1 MEKVLDILQTLT
13 IDELNRIKTEATSQ
27 IHILSNPKKNSSN
40 RRNITGFQ
48 RIKNYFKNIE
58 DDDVLTPE
66 LIKLVTD
73 GVITVVQVTENEPPK
88 WWDARSEK
96 GIYMNIKLRI
106 KGIQDLVELRYI
118 THSSENTFTEH
129 IGIKLDGKLYEYGI
143 GNHKHEYYSDCGC
156 VFSRCLR
163 NCHAEEIYVL
173 RKLHTILNIDYDQTA
188 AMIHL
193 LFGCW
198 SNYNSNCGHP
208 DILSNQKRD
217 FTKGQILTGFCKSS
231 LGFQRIKDSIQSL
244 EKLIELWE

>member
-1 MEKVLDILQTLT
+1 FIYLLFIFYLSFIIQRLSIDNITIFIIPKDKIETYFLLFQINNLKDNMEKVLDILQTLT

-118 THSSENTFTEH
+118 THSSENTFTEW
-129 IGIKLDGKLYEYGI
+129 IAIKLDGKLYENGI
-143 GNHKHEYYSDCGC
+143 GNHRHEYYTDCGC

-163 NCHAEEIYVL
+163 NCHAEEIYV
-173 RKLHTILNIDYDQTA
+173 
-188 AMIHL
+188 
-193 LFGCW
+193 
-198 SNYNSNCGHP
+198 
-208 DILSNQKRD
+208 
-217 FTKGQILTGFCKSS
+217 
-231 LGFQRIKDSIQSL
+231 
-244 EKLIELWE
+244 

>member
-1 MEKVLDILQTLT
+1 MNKITVE
-13 IDELNRIKTEATSQ
+13 TSQ
-27 IHILSNPKKNSSN
+27 IY
-40 RRNITGFQ
+40 
-48 RIKNYFKNIE
+48 IKEYFKDIE
-58 DDDVLTPE
+58 QDEALTPE

-73 GVITVVQVTENEPPK
+73 GKIKVVEVTEHEPPT

-129 IGIKLDGKLYEYGI
+129 IGIKLDGKLYENGI
-143 GNHKHEYYSDCGC
+143 GNHKHQYYTDCGC

-198 SNYNSNCGHP
+198 SNYNSDRGHP
-208 DILSNQKRD
+208 YM
-217 FTKGQILTGFCKSS
+217 
-231 LGFQRIKDSIQSL
+231 KDSIQSL
-244 EKLIELWE
+244 EKLIESWE

>member
-1 MEKVLDILQTLT
+1 MEEILATLQTLT
-13 IDELNRIKTEATSQ
+13 IDELNRIKTEASSQ

-40 RRNITGFQ
+40 RRNIAGFQ

-73 GVITVVQVTENEPPK
+73 GKIKVVQVTEVEPPT
-88 WWDARSEK
+88 WWDTRSEK
-96 GIYMNIKLRI
+96 GVYMNIKLRI
-106 KGIQDLVELRYI
+106 KGKYLWSQDLVELRYI
-118 THSSENTFTEH
+118 THSSEKTFTEH
-129 IGIKLDGKLYEYGI
+129 IAIKLDGKLYENGI
-143 GNHKHEYYSDCGC
+143 GDHKHQYYTDCGC

-173 RKLHTILNIDYDQTA
+173 RKLHTIFNIDYDQTA

-198 SNYNSNCGHP
+198 SNYNSDRGHP
-208 DILSNQKRD
+208 Y
-217 FTKGQILTGFCKSS
+217 
-231 LGFQRIKDSIQSL
+231 IKDSIQSL
-244 EKLIELWE
+244 EKLIDSWE

>member
-1 MEKVLDILQTLT
+1 MDETLAKLQTPT
-13 IDELNRIKTEATSQ
+13 KDELNRIKAEATSQ
-27 IHILSNPKKNSSN
+27 IY
-40 RRNITGFQ
+40 
-48 RIKNYFKNIE
+48 IKEYFKDIE
-58 DDDVLTPE
+58 KDEVLTPK

-73 GVITVVQVTENEPPK
+73 GKIKVVQVTEVEPPT
-88 WWDARSEK
+88 WWDTHSEK

-129 IGIKLDGKLYEYGI
+129 IGIKLDGKLYENGI
-143 GNHKHEYYSDCGC
+143 GNHRHEYYTDCGC

-173 RKLHTILNIDYDQTA
+173 RKLHTIFNIDYDQTA

-198 SNYNSNCGHP
+198 SKYNSNRGHP
-208 DILSNQKRD
+208 Y
-217 FTKGQILTGFCKSS
+217 
-231 LGFQRIKDSIQSL
+231 IKDSIQSL
-244 EKLIELWE
+244 EKLIEMWE